1 MVYFYGMEQTHTT
14 MSNTQEVNAVILV
27 NGEQILSNSVF
38 ATYTDA
44 KKYRD
49 SRFQD
54 YMSSDKF
61 VYKRSHGSSGIGI
74 CMADDCG
81 NHIHE
86 TWKIVRIHITDDGE
100 VVIL

>member
-1 MVYFYGMEQTHTT
+1 
-14 MSNTQEVNAVILV
+14 MSKTQEVNAVILV
-27 NGEQILSNSVF
+27 NNQQILPGSVF

-49 SRFQD
+49 SRFKD

-61 VYKRSHGSSGIGI
+61 VYKRSHGSRGIGI